1 MLQPTIRKRIL
12 GIALGLIFLM
22 AITSALSMVM
32 TRKIAHQ
39 LDEFSSKYVEAYGH
53 LARMN
58 IRSLEQALALR
69 RLMISRM
76 QSPPDE
82 PAMAD
87 QRKIYEA
94 KGQEIEQEA
103 QAARAL
109 INAIIDDSS
118 TASDNA
124 RLGRIDDRIE
134 RVTSDLHRYL
144 GEEYKRLL
152 MLLEA
157 GNIAEARVSV
167 ARTDTL
173 RDDLNQRIEVIRT
186 DMLALVRG
194 DAVMTMR
201 DQQTAIVISV
211 VLTLLAGILGL
222 IFSFFI
228 STGITGPVRRLLEGT
243 RAVEAGRLDGS
254 IDVTTRDEIGQLT
267 TAFNNMVEQLRHKE
281 RLRETFGRYVDP
293 RVVEG
298 LIDRQSQTASDG
310 ERRVMT
316 VLFCDM
322 KGFTSLSEGMTPQGL
337 VKVMNHY
344 LSTMSGPIR
353 SHRGIID
360 KYIGDAIMAYWG
372 PPFTEHG
379 EQARLAC
386 LAAVEMADRGAALRT
401 ELPELLGVRTVPS
414 DCDVRI
420 GMATGEVL
428 VGSIGSEFMMSYTVM
443 GDAVNLAS
451 RLENVNKIYGTT
463 RWPQNLR
470 LRRPAMQSRFARS
483 TGWWWSARP
492 NPKRCSRS
500 WAARASSARN
510 YWRCGSDMP
519 KDSPPIARDAG
530 MRRVRRSSAALEAVP
545 GDGPSLALVQRVE
558 DFQANPP
565 RRRLGWRVASRSEV
579 IGRDRRAL
587 CRQKVQHDV
596 AKRLRRLLEHRV
608 RGARYHRGARA
619 LHIARPA
626 HSAPSAA
633 CPWCWRRR

>member
-1 MLQPTIRKRIL
+1 MPVFLERLSMLRPTIRNRIL

-22 AITSALSMVM
+22 AITSALSTVM

-39 LDEFSSKYVEAYGH
+39 LDELSSKYVETYGH

-58 IRSLEQALALR
+58 VRSLEQALALR
-69 RLMISRM
+69 RMVIAKM

-82 PAMAD
+82 AGFIER
-87 QRKIYEA
+87 QKLYEA
-94 KGQEIEQEA
+94 KGVEVEKEA

-109 INAIIDDSS
+109 VNAIIDDAS
-118 TASDNA
+118 TPSDNA
-124 RLGRIDDRIE
+124 RLARIDDRIE
-134 RVTSDLHRYL
+134 NVITDLRRYL
-144 GEEYKRLL
+144 TEEYKQLL
-152 MLLEA
+152 VQLDA
-157 GNIAEARVSV
+157 GQLAEARASL
-167 ARTDTL
+167 ARSDTF
-173 RDDLNQRIEVIRT
+173 RDEFTQKVEDIRR
-186 DMLALVRG
+186 DMLSQVRR
-194 DAVMTMR
+194 DAEMTMS
-201 DQQTAIVISV
+201 DQKTAIVIS
-211 VLTLLAGILGL
+211 GILTVLASFVGL
-222 IFSFFI
+222 LFALFVSV
-228 STGITGPVRRLLEGT
+228 GITRPVRRLLDGT
-243 RAVEAGRLDGS
+243 RAVEAGKLDGS

-267 TAFNNMVEQLRHKE
+267 AAFNRMVEQLRHKE

-298 LIDRQSQTASDG
+298 LIDRQSPAAGEG

-414 DCDVRI
+414 DCEVRI
-420 GMATGEVL
+420 GIATGEVL

-451 RLENVNKIYGTT
+451 RLENANKFYGSHSLASEAAIMAAGDAVESREVDRLTVVGQT
-463 RWPQNLR
+463 HSEAVFEIIGRTGELTEQQRVLLAQYAEGLAAYRARRWDEA
-470 LRRPAMQSRFARS
+470 RRAFQ
-483 TGWWWSARP
+483 
-492 NPKRCSRS
+492 
-500 WAARASSARN
+500 
-510 YWRCGSDMP
+510 
-519 KDSPPIARDAG
+519 
-530 MRRVRRSSAALEAVP
+530 AALEAVP
-545 GDGPSLALVQRVE
+545 GDGPSMAMAQRVE
-558 DFQANPP
+558 NFQANPP
-565 RRRLGWRVASRSEV
+565 PADWDGSWRL
-579 IGRDRRAL
+579 D
-587 CRQKVQHDV
+587 QK
-596 AKRLRRLLEHRV
+596 
-608 RGARYHRGARA
+608 
-619 LHIARPA
+619 
-626 HSAPSAA
+626 
-633 CPWCWRRR
+633 

>member
-12 GIALGLIFLM
+12 GIVIGLIFLM
-22 AITSALSMVM
+22 AITSALSTVM

-58 IRSLEQALALR
+58 IRSVEQALALR

-82 PAMAD
+82 PSMAD

-109 INAIIDDSS
+109 INAIIDDTS

-152 MLLEA
+152 MLIEA

-186 DMLALVRG
+186 DMLGLVRE

-201 DQQTAIVISV
+201 DQKTAIVISV
-211 VLTLLAGILGL
+211 VLTLLASILGL
-222 IFSFFI
+222 IFSLFI
-228 STGITGPVRRLLEGT
+228 STGITGPVRRLLDGT

-298 LIDRQSQTASDG
+298 L
-310 ERRVMT
+310 MT

-322 KGFTSLSEGMTPQGL
+322 KGFTKLSEGMTPQGL

-372 PPFTEHG
+372 PPFTEHS

-414 DCDVRI
+414 DCEVRI
-420 GMATGEVL
+420 GIATGEVL

-451 RLENVNKIYGTT
+451 RLENANKVYGSHSLASEPAITAAGDAIEAREIDRLVVVGQT
-463 RWPQNLR
+463 RPEAVFEILGRKGELGEKQLVLR
-470 LRRPAMQSRFARS
+470 ERYAEGLAAYRAQRWDDARRAF
-483 TGWWWSARP
+483 SA
-492 NPKRCSRS
+492 CL
-500 WAARASSARN
+500 
-510 YWRCGSDMP
+510 D
-519 KDSPPIARDAG
+519 
-530 MRRVRRSSAALEAVP
+530 AVP
-545 GDGPSLALVQRVE
+545 GDGPSLALAQRVE
-558 DFQANPP
+558 NFQANPP
-565 RRRLGWRVASRSEV
+565 PVDWDGAWRL
-579 IGRDRRAL
+579 D
-587 CRQKVQHDV
+587 QK
-596 AKRLRRLLEHRV
+596 
-608 RGARYHRGARA
+608 
-619 LHIARPA
+619 
-626 HSAPSAA
+626 
-633 CPWCWRRR
+633 